1 MAELRHRV
9 LTSISNL
16 SDCNTH
22 RTAVENLETTL
33 RNPAHTAETLLMLIN
48 CLYESSQDP
57 KPAIKRESLRLLTV
71 LCAAHSGFAAAHLK
85 RVIAHVVKRLKDSD
99 SAVREACR
107 EAVGAL
113 AGGKV
118 VQVGAANCLA
128 KMVEGAAG
136 EGTFAALQKLCPR
149 ICKYLN
155 SHGFQ
160 AKAALLCVVSNLA
173 QVRAIAQH
181 SVPTLLQSI
190 YDCLHNTDWA
200 TRKAAADALIALAS
214 HSSHFTIEGTTMT
227 VAALEAC
234 RFDKVKPVR
243 DSMTEALQL
252 WKNIAI
258 DGQNAILRDEKI
270 LQMVESTEKSEP
282 LSRDLGNISSDSTK
296 EQSAKGNGKLN
307 KAVGTL
313 KKKAPGL
320 IDKELNSEF
329 FKKHETKSSGDLPVE
344 IVVPRKLRNSSNAQ
358 RDEESKLNETSSGSR
373 SSDGINELDDGHEM
387 LNKQDSNGASQE
399 PYRGKHSNSR
409 LLNVDDGAQVGFSRI
424 NGHVEGSILNP
435 KGNYLAIQRKL
446 SQLERQQAHLMNMLQ
461 DFMSWS
467 RDSMLSLESRVRGL
481 ERVVEDMSRDLS
493 ATSGIR
499 GSNFMAGFELSGVGP
514 LGKYNR
520 LPEYSTSMLR
530 RDEDAQSSFSE
541 RFLSSNGV
549 FSGTRAR
556 DLARRSNMSV
566 PLESYSNGALRN
578 GHTIARR
585 TLGDVRPPRTEN
597 GGAQTGGRK
606 AWDKGGGLIRLGE
619 GPSARSVWQASKD
632 EATLEAIRVAGEDNG
647 IYQSAVQSAIPESNA
662 EALENNSDGRD
673 PEPIWISW
681 NNALDA
687 LHTGDADSAY
697 AEVLSTGDDL
707 LLAKL
712 MYKSGPVIDHLSNEI
727 ANELVLA
734 LGQFLQEL
742 NLFQICLSW
751 IQQLVEIVMENGPD
765 VFGIPLESKREL
777 LLNFHEASS
786 VTDLPEDWEGSA
798 PAQLMSQLA
807 SSWSIDLQKLEK

>member
-1 MAELRHRV
+1 
-9 LTSISNL
+9 
-16 SDCNTH
+16 
-22 RTAVENLETTL
+22 
-33 RNPAHTAETLLMLIN
+33 MLIN

-71 LCAAHSGFAAAHLK
+71 LCATHSGFAAAHLK

-99 SAVREACR
+99 SGVKEACQ
-107 EAVGAL
+107 EAVGVL
-113 AGGKV
+113 AGMYLRGDCGGNVNVGVFVKPLLEVLGDQGKV

-136 EGTFAALQKLCPR
+136 EGVVAGLQKLCPR

-200 TRKAAADALIALAS
+200 TRKAAADALIALAT
-214 HSSHFTIEGTTMT
+214 HSSHLIEGTSMT
-227 VAALEAC
+227 VAAVEAC

-252 WKNIAI
+252 WKKIAV
-258 DGQNAILRDEKI
+258 DGGRGVPNGQNAFSRDENF
-270 LQMVESTEKSEP
+270 LQMVESIEKSEH
-282 LSRDLGNISSDSTK
+282 LTRDLGNIPSDSTK
-296 EQSAKGNGKLN
+296 EQKTMGNGTLD

-320 IDKELNSEF
+320 INKELNLEF
-329 FKKHETKSSGDLPVE
+329 FKKHETNISGDLPVE
-344 IVVPRKLRNSSNAQ
+344 VVVPRKFRNSFNIQS
-358 RDEESKLNETSSGSR
+358 DEESKVNETSSGSR
-373 SSDGINELDDGHEM
+373 SSGDGISESYDGHEM
-387 LNKQDSNGASQE
+387 LSKQDSNGATQE
-399 PYRGKHSNSR
+399 PYSGKHSNSR
-409 LLNVDDGAQVGFSRI
+409 LLVNAVDDCEQRDLASAQNGFSRI
-424 NGHVEGSILNP
+424 NDHVEGSLSNP
-435 KGNYLAIQRKL
+435 KGNYLAIQRQL
-446 SQLERQQAHLMNMLQ
+446 SQLERQQVHLMNMLQ
-461 DFMSWS
+461 NFMGWS
-467 RDSMLSLESRVRGL
+467 RDSMLSLENRVGGL
-481 ERVVEDMSRDLS
+481 ERAVEDMSRDLS
-493 ATSGIR
+493 ATLGIR
-499 GSNFMAGFELSGVGP
+499 GGNFMAVFEQSGVRP
-514 LGKYNR
+514 LGKYNQ

-530 RDEDAQSSFSE
+530 RDEDVRSSFSK

-556 DLARRSNMSV
+556 DLAWRSDMSGSSD
-566 PLESYSNGALRN
+566 SYSNGTLRN
-578 GHTIARR
+578 GHSSARR

-606 AWDKGGGLIRLGE
+606 AWDKGGGPIRLGE

-632 EATLEAIRVAGEDNG
+632 EATLEAIRVAGKDNET
-647 IYQSAVQSAIPESNA
+647 YQSVVQSGIPESNA
-662 EALENNSDGRD
+662 EALVNNGKVQD

-687 LHTGDADSAY
+687 LCNGDIDSAY

-734 LGQFLQEL
+734 LGQFLLEQ
-742 NLFQICLSW
+742 NLFEICLSW
-751 IQQLVEIVMENGPD
+751 IQKLVEIVMENGPD
-765 VFGIPLESKREL
+765 VFGIPLEGKREL
-777 LLNFHEASS
+777 LMNLQEASS
-786 VTDLPEDWEGSA
+786 VSDLTKDWEGS
-798 PAQLMSQLA
+798 PPEQLVLQLA
-807 SSWSIDLQKLEK
+807 SSWSIDLQQFKK